1 MQGGPID
8 SSKWSFQGLLA
19 CDFLRRCDSQ
29 LRVLYVFV
37 IMEVGTRR
45 IAHCNVTTH
54 PSADA
59 PAVSGDHHGRE
70 TVPGSSSTTATTFTP
85 PNSIRPWSRWAWA
98 SWKRRS
104 TRPRANA
111 FCERLVWIY
120 PPRVF
125 GFPDSA
131 ERETPAENSQGVGGW
146 LQPGPPTHLQGAR
159 DFTGTK
165 GYFLASV

>member
-1 MQGGPID
+1 MITKTYSTRSWLSHRRRKSQASRPWNDHFEESTGLMQGGPID

-85 PNSIRPWSRWAWA
+85 PNSIRP
-98 SWKRRS
+98 
-104 TRPRANA
+104 
-111 FCERLVWIY
+111 
-120 PPRVF
+120 
-125 GFPDSA
+125 
-131 ERETPAENSQGVGGW
+131 
-146 LQPGPPTHLQGAR
+146 
-159 DFTGTK
+159 
-165 GYFLASV
+165 